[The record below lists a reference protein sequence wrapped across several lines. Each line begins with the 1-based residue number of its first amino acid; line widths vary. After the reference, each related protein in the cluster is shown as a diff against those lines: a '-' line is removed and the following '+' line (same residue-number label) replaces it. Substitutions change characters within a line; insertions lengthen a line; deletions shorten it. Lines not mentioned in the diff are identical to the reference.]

1 VYDSMP
7 VFNTPA
13 VLLRKLEYG
22 DFDLILTLLSLQ
34 RGKIALIA
42 KSAKKS
48 TKRFAG
54 ILELFSLLEVVAST
68 GRGRGLP
75 VLQEATLISPFSTI
89 RNDINKT
96 AYASYWCE
104 LINNWV
110 EENQKQEQ
118 LFYLLKHVLNELDRG
133 ESEAAQISI
142 LFQMKLLH
150 LTGHGPNL
158 KQCGRCRKN
167 LEIILPTQIVFDIAK
182 GAILCDACAPGAGG
196 RLRLSKGT
204 LKQLIWFESGNLKK
218 ASRIRF
224 GAQAL
229 KEGLEFLE
237 TFVPYTLGTQPQSL
251 KFLKQI
257 RK

>member
-1 VYDSMP
+1 MP
-7 VFNTPA
+7 VFSSPA
-13 VLLRKLEYG
+13 VLLRRLDYG
-22 DFDLILTLLSLQ
+22 DFDLILTLLSFQ
-34 RGKIALIA
+34 RGKISLIA

-54 ILELFSLLEVVAST
+54 ILELFSLMEVVAST
-68 GRGRGLP
+68 GKGRGLP

-104 LINNWV
+104 LINNWL
-110 EENQKQEQ
+110 EENQKQVQ
-118 LFYLLKHVLNELDRG
+118 LYRLLKHVLNQLDRG
-133 ESEAAQISI
+133 ESAAAQISI

-158 KQCGRCRKN
+158 RQCGRCRKN
-167 LEIILPTQIVFDIAK
+167 LEIIQPNQVVFDIAK
-182 GAILCDACAPGAGG
+182 GAILCDECSPGAGG
-196 RLRLSKGT
+196 RIRLSKGT
-204 LKQLIWFESGNLKK
+204 LKQLIWFESGDLNK

-224 GAQAL
+224 GTQAL

-237 TFVPYTLGTQPQSL
+237 EFVPYTLGTQPHSL

>member
-1 VYDSMP
+1 MP
-7 VFNTPA
+7 VFTTPA

-34 RGKIALIA
+34 RGKISLIA

-54 ILELFSLLEVVAST
+54 ILELFSLMEVVASA

-133 ESEAAQISI
+133 ESKAAQISI

-224 GAQAL
+224 GEQAL

-237 TFVPYTLGTQPQSL
+237 TFVPYTLGKQPQSL
-251 KFLKQI
+251 KFLRQI

>member
-1 VYDSMP
+1 MP
-7 VFNTPA
+7 VFTTPA
-13 VLLRKLEYG
+13 VLLRRLDYG
-22 DFDLILTLLSLQ
+22 DFDLILTFLSLQ
-34 RGKIALIA
+34 QGKISLIA

-54 ILELFSLLEVVAST
+54 ILELFSLIEVVAST
-68 GRGRGLP
+68 GRGRGLA
-75 VLQEATLISPFSTI
+75 VLQEATLIAPFSTI
-89 RNDINKT
+89 RNDISKT

-110 EENQKQEQ
+110 EENQKEVR
-118 LFYLLKHVLNELDRG
+118 LFYLLKHALNQLDSG
-133 ESEAAQISI
+133 ESTAAQISI

-158 KQCGRCRKN
+158 EHCGRCRKS
-167 LEIILPTQIVFDIAK
+167 LEIIQSNQVVFDVAK
-182 GAILCDACAPGAGG
+182 GAILCDGCTPGGG
-196 RLRLSKGT
+196 RMRLSKGT
-204 LKQLIWFESGNLKK
+204 LKQLIWIQSGDLKK

-224 GAQAL
+224 GIQAT

-237 TFVPYTLGTQPQSL
+237 TFVPYTLGVQLQSL
-251 KFLKQI
+251 KFLRQI

>member
-1 VYDSMP
+1 MP
-7 VFNTPA
+7 VFTTPA
-13 VLLRKLEYG
+13 VLLRRLDYG

-34 RGKIALIA
+34 RGKISLIA

-48 TKRFAG
+48 TKRFGG
-54 ILELFSLLEVVAST
+54 ILELFSLMEVVASA
-68 GRGRGLP
+68 GRGGLP

-89 RNDINKT
+89 RNDIIKT

-118 LFYLLKHVLNELDRG
+118 LFYLLKHVLNQLDRG

-158 KQCGRCRKN
+158 RQCGRCRKN
-167 LEIILPTQIVFDIAK
+167 LEIILSNQVVFDIAK
-182 GAILCDACAPGAGG
+182 GAILCDECSPGAGG

-224 GAQAL
+224 GTQAL
-229 KEGLEFLE
+229 KEGLELLE

-251 KFLKQI
+251 RFLKQI

>member
-1 VYDSMP
+1 
-7 VFNTPA
+7 
-13 VLLRKLEYG
+13 
-22 DFDLILTLLSLQ
+22 LQ
-34 RGKIALIA
+34 RGKISLIA

-54 ILELFSLLEVVAST
+54 ILELFSLMEVVAST

-75 VLQEATLISPFSTI
+75 VLQEATLISPFSAI
-89 RNDINKT
+89 RNDIHKT

-104 LINNWV
+104 LINRWV
-110 EENQKQEQ
+110 EENQKQAR
-118 LFYLLKHVLNELDRG
+118 LFYILKHVLNQLDSG
-133 ESEAAQISI
+133 ESAAAQISI

-158 KQCGRCRKN
+158 RQCGRCRKN
-167 LEIILPTQIVFDIAK
+167 LEMIQPDQVVFDIAK
-182 GAILCDACAPGAGG
+182 GAILCDGCSPGAGG
-196 RLRLSKGT
+196 HIRLSKGT
-204 LKQLIWFESGNLKK
+204 LKQLIWFESGDLKK

-224 GAQAL
+224 GTQAL
-229 KEGLEFLE
+229 KEALDFLE
-237 TFVPYTLGTQPQSL
+237 TFVPYAMGVQLQSL

>member
-1 VYDSMP
+1 MP
-7 VFNTPA
+7 VFTTPA

-68 GRGRGLP
+68 GKGRGLP
-75 VLQEATLISPFSTI
+75 VLQEATLIAPFSTI

-237 TFVPYTLGTQPQSL
+237 TFVPYALGTQPQSL

>member
-1 VYDSMP
+1 MP

-54 ILELFSLLEVVAST
+54 ILELFSLLEVVANT

-204 LKQLIWFESGNLKK
+204 LKQLIWFESGNLMK

>member
-1 VYDSMP
+1 MP
-7 VFNTPA
+7 VFSSPA
-13 VLLRKLEYG
+13 VLLRRLDYG

-34 RGKIALIA
+34 RGKISLIA

-54 ILELFSLLEVVAST
+54 ILELFSLMEVVAST

-75 VLQEATLISPFSTI
+75 VLQEATLISPFSAI
-89 RNDINKT
+89 RNDIHKT
-96 AYASYWCE
+96 AYSIYWCE
-104 LINNWV
+104 LINRWV
-110 EENQKQEQ
+110 EENQKQAR
-118 LFYLLKHVLNELDRG
+118 LFYILKHVLNQLDSG
-133 ESEAAQISI
+133 ESAAAQISI

-158 KQCGRCRKN
+158 RQCGRCRKN
-167 LEIILPTQIVFDIAK
+167 LEMIQPNQVVFDIAK
-182 GAILCDACAPGAGG
+182 GAILCDGCSPGAGG
-196 RLRLSKGT
+196 HIRLSKGT
-204 LKQLIWFESGNLKK
+204 LKQLIWFEGGDLKK

-224 GAQAL
+224 GTQAL
-229 KEGLEFLE
+229 KEALDFLE
-237 TFVPYTLGTQPQSL
+237 TFVPYAMGVQLQSL